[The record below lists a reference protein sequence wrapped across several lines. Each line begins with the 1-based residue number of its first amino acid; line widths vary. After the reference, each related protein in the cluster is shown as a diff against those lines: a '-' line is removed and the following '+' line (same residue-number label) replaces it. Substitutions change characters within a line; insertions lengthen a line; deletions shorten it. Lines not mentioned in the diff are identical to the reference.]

1 MSNNA
6 AVATESTNL
15 VQKSAEKPKGL
26 VYGRA
31 VARFLES
38 CIPYFGKHGNLSES
52 WDYFEE
58 TILPRRK
65 IGGHER
71 ATGESTVLYDAWT
84 TPQSALAN
92 FGSGIAVYFETLRI
106 LAVILLV
113 AYILYLPSIWFYAS
127 STYDPENASNR
138 WYDIPLRGSLMC
150 RHTKWVPCVDCNP
163 RDFPNDRLAI
173 SNGVSFVLKND
184 CSPIRIAEGVNHL
197 VVVVFLT
204 FSMIYLG
211 FYQKKLELQ
220 YDESILTASDYSII
234 VLNPPKDAVNA
245 DEWKNFFEPKFG
257 KVKYCTVA
265 LDNELLISSLTAR
278 RALLLQALYQDDT
291 RQQEADGRFVSV
303 PDHVRIQAPKLATKC
318 DIAEEKCRELLK
330 GDRQYHATRVFVTFE
345 YEKSQRDAL
354 KALLPRD
361 PKFAFR
367 GSQILNLS
375 ESMEPS
381 VVRWP
386 DLNETR
392 LIRWTQRGLASL
404 ITLFIM
410 YISLQCVWY
419 AFGVSVNFAA
429 ITVAI
434 FSTMAHTI
442 FWLVN
447 KIEAHA
453 EESSYQASLFCKLM
467 AFRFINT
474 VVSTMII
481 TPFTE
486 TVGEKSTS
494 LIPAIYAVLQAEVI
508 VTPLANIMDPIGHF
522 NRLFLAPF
530 AKNQEA
536 MNSYFKGTL
545 ENYGNVARSM
555 NALGSDLTCAPI

>member
-1 MSNNA
+1 MSGEVA
-6 AVATESTNL
+6 SATESSSL
-15 VQKSAEKPKGL
+15 IRKDGQEAKGL
-26 VYGRA
+26 VCGRA
-31 VARFLES
+31 VSHFLES
-38 CIPYFGKHGNLSES
+38 FIPYFGRYAKLSES

-58 TILPRRK
+58 QILPRRK
-65 IGGHER
+65 IGSLQR
-71 ATGESTVLYDAWT
+71 ATGENTVLYDAWT

-92 FGSGIAVYFETLRI
+92 FGTGVAVYFHSLRI
-106 LAVILLV
+106 LAAILFVGYL
-113 AYILYLPSIWFYAS
+113 LYLPSIWFYAS

-150 RHTKWVPCVDCNP
+150 RNTEWVPCVDCNSHK
-163 RDFPNDRLAI
+163 FPSDRLSI
-173 SNGVSFVLKND
+173 SNGVTFVLQND
-184 CSPIRIAEGVNHL
+184 CSPMRIAEGVNHL

-204 FSMIYLG
+204 VSMIYLG

-220 YDESILTASDYSII
+220 YDESVLTASDYSII
-234 VLNPPKDAVNA
+234 VSNPPKDAVVA
-245 DEWKNFFEPKFG
+245 EEWKNFFESNFG
-257 KVKYCTVA
+257 KVQYCTIA
-265 LDNELLISSLTAR
+265 LDNEILISSLATR

-291 RQQEADGRFVSV
+291 RHEADGTLTAV
-303 PDHVRIQAPKLATKC
+303 PDPVRQRVPQLARKC
-318 DIAEEKCRELLK
+318 DIAEQTCRELLQ
-330 GDRQYHATRVFVTFE
+330 RNQQYDATRVFITFE

-354 KALLPRD
+354 KALMSRD

-367 GSQILNLS
+367 GSHILSIS
-375 ESMEPS
+375 EAMEPS

-392 LIRWTQRGLASL
+392 AVRWTQRGFASL
-404 ITLFIM
+404 LTLFIM

-419 AFGVSVNFAA
+419 AFGISVNVAA
-429 ITVAI
+429 ITVAM

-467 AFRFINT
+467 AFRFVNT
-474 VVSTMII
+474 VVSTMLI

-486 TVGEKSTS
+486 TVGDKSTS

-508 VTPLANIMDPIGHF
+508 VTPLANMMDPIGHF

-545 ENYGNVARSM
+545 ENYGNKYTVSC
-555 NALGSDLTCAPI
+555 L